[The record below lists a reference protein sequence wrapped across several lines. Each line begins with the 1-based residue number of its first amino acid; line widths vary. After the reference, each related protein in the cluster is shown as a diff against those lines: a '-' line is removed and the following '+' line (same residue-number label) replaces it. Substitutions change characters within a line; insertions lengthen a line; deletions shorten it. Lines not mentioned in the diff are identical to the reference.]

1 MLLEDVNVVSS
12 HTPLHLAA
20 KNGHMNVVS
29 YFLSCG
35 MDVNLTVSCLLDWW
49 QLHGFLVLLISW
61 AFVQE
66 FGKKHKWLSSQIC
79 NLTTLSYR
87 GWQMCS
93 QDMVFFTMKNLAT
106 ATFVISSLYKTLS
119 HL

>member
-35 MDVNLTVSCLLDWW
+35 MDVNLTVSCLFIVI
-49 QLHGFLVLLISW
+49 FLGH
-61 AFVQE
+61 F
-66 FGKKHKWLSSQIC
+66 C
-79 NLTTLSYR
+79 PR
-87 GWQMCS
+87 GEG
-93 QDMVFFTMKNLAT
+93 A
-106 ATFVISSLYKTLS
+106 
-119 HL
+119 